1 MVTSED
7 GFGDTGGCNV
17 ALPNGLSF
25 NSTDLTT
32 QSNNPNRI
40 VMLMNTTMPALVY
53 DYTAPL
59 AFVQSIMALPN
70 GSSTYSTL
78 KAFVITKDT
87 PLVAHECA
95 IIPCI
100 QRQHLALGRPIDK
113 MKSSGLPATDDI
125 VPVIEITE
133 QWDNYT
139 VSESGDV
146 SIYFENPDQNK
157 NISEQQKNMYT
168 TPFITGTT
176 YTGMRDYFKDFL
188 TGYVYSST
196 NTDLFATSST
206 VRYIQDHTLNETWTS
221 FYCGGNQTMQD
232 GVPCGMRKIAAGLT
246 NAFRLSSWQIE
257 ENGSRPLLNGTTKEP
272 KQICA
277 AQWQYVSA
285 PVAVWILGL
294 ALFVGVV
301 VKTRRANIKAWRT
314 SPLATLLLRLDPDSR
329 EHLKDWQN
337 MGDAELKAMAQDLR
351 LRLQIDENG
360 PRFVR

>member
-1 MVTSED
+1 
-7 GFGDTGGCNV
+7 
-17 ALPNGLSF
+17 
-25 NSTDLTT
+25 
-32 QSNNPNRI
+32 
-40 VMLMNTTMPALVY
+40 
-53 DYTAPL
+53 
-59 AFVQSIMALPN
+59 MALPN

-206 VRYIQDHTLNETWTS
+206 VR
-221 FYCGGNQTMQD
+221 
-232 GVPCGMRKIAAGLT
+232 
-246 NAFRLSSWQIE
+246 LSSWQIE